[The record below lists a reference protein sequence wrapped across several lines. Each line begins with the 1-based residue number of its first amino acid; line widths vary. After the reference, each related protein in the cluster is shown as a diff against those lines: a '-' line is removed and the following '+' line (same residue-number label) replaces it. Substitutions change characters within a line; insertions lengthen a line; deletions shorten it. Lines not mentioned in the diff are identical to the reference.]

1 MVLKAIIMCDLKT
14 LSALVT
20 LHVRSEGDVVC
31 PLVLRPQECEEGE
44 STAKV
49 KHRSEQEVR
58 TSRKNEV
65 IGLVRTIQFS
75 SKASKLPEERYPP
88 DLCTSCYLNEVPNC
102 IQVVMRLAE
111 AVAVTLPSA
120 GYGGSNLDLHTVMR
134 NIILNT
140 VGAVAGQPSATQR
153 IVGSARSNCVC
164 HEYVNLYVCKRIHD
178 PGDKRNVVQREK
190 SSNDFCV
197 CSRLLLTNN
206 HPVLTPFLRVG
217 ALVNPPG
224 SPQLMQVVRSYRLFS
239 QQVCSFI
246 WTALLEWLL
255 SERLLCK
262 MLRWPFFSRRENH
275 PMISPA
281 LGQER
286 GNVRLLLTK
295 NHPVSTPTFQ
305 VGVPRSG
312 ERILMSNFRKEVIT
326 CALVRVFSATGA
338 ATGLQH
344 DGTVGGACRPR
355 HAHCNKLPTTAAK
368 KPSANCFFK

>member
-1 MVLKAIIMCDLKT
+1 MVMSHTLTATLAEDLPST
-14 LSALVT
+14 ALVT

-75 SKASKLPEERYPP
+75 SKASKLPGERYPP

-111 AVAVTLPSA
+111 AVAVTLPA
-120 GYGGSNLDLHTVMR
+120 GYGGSNLDLHT
-134 NIILNT
+134 
-140 VGAVAGQPSATQR
+140 G
-153 IVGSARSNCVC
+153 
-164 HEYVNLYVCKRIHD
+164 
-178 PGDKRNVVQREK
+178 EK

-246 WTALLEWLL
+246 LTALLEWLL